1 MSLFDRKPTSGER
14 TREDRERARAER
26 EARRAAREG
35 RAPAPVDPT
44 LAPPEP
50 VDVDAAGPPAAPPR
64 EPPAPAPE
72 PARMP
77 EPARVP
83 EPAPEPEP
91 QPPPEPHFERELEP
105 VAAAARGLQAQPAP
119 AQPAPRPAP
128 AARPSFIDEP
138 MHEDWSAL
146 DQNEVPAVDGHADEP
161 PPAARRWRPR
171 VRSERPPREP
181 REPRRAGGRRGP
193 RRWIPLALLAAVIIA
208 LAWFAVSL
216 FQPFHGDGSGSVA
229 VRIPSNSGVS
239 AVGDAL
245 QRRGVISSSFFF
257 GLRVRL
263 SGHSGDLH
271 PGSYD
276 LKRDMSYGTVIDA
289 LVKGP
294 AAAKTINVTIPP
306 GRAIR
311 QTAAR
316 LRAAHIPVR
325 GSYLAAARRSPLL
338 NPVSYGASKS
348 TPNLE
353 GFLFPDTYE
362 IRVNSAASDLVARQ
376 LQAFKKQFAKVDL
389 RAAKTKNL
397 SAYDVLIIASMIERE
412 ADLNRERPMIAEV
425 VYNRLK
431 QGIPLGIDATT
442 RYEINDF
449 TRPLTAADFARN
461 SPYNTRLN
469 KDLPPTPIGNP
480 GLASIQAAAHP
491 SQGKLLYY
499 VVKPGV
505 CGEHAFSTTY
515 AQFLKDAQRYSNA
528 RAAKGG
534 NSPTTCR

>member
-1 MSLFDRKPTSGER
+1 VYAVWRSQRGRPPDGMSLFDRKPTSRER

-35 RAPAPVDPT
+35 RAPAADDPT
-44 LAPPEP
+44 VAPP
-50 VDVDAAGPPAAPPR
+50 APPR
-64 EPPAPAPE
+64 PAPAPVAD
-72 PARMP
+72 PAPVAEP
-77 EPARVP
+77 EPVPEP
-83 EPAPEPEP
+83 EPAPR
-91 QPPPEPHFERELEP
+91 FERELEP
-105 VAAAARGLQAQPAP
+105 AAAAMPRSQAAPAR

-138 MHEDWSAL
+138 VDGNWSAL
-146 DQNEVPAVDGHADEP
+146 DGHEVAALDGHQDGE
-161 PPAARRWRPR
+161 PAAGRRWRPR
-171 VRSERPPREP
+171 LRSARPPREP
-181 REPRRAGGRRGP
+181 RAPRSGGSRRGP
-193 RRWIPLALLAAVIIA
+193 RRWIPLGLLAALVIA
-208 LAWFAVSL
+208 LAWFAISL
-216 FQPFHGDGSGSVA
+216 FQPFHGEGSGAVD
-229 VRIPSNSGVS
+229 VRIPANSGVS
-239 AVGDAL
+239 AVGDVL
-245 QRRGVISSSFFF
+245 ERRGVISSSFFF

-271 PGSYD
+271 PGVYA
-276 LKRDMSYGTVIDA
+276 LRRDMSYGTVIDA

-294 AAAKTINVTIPP
+294 SAAKTVDVTIPP

-311 QTAAR
+311 QTAGR
-316 LRAAHIPVR
+316 LRAAHIPLR
-325 GSYLAAARRSPLL
+325 GSYLAAARRSPVL
-338 NPVSYGASKS
+338 NPVSYGAPRS

-353 GFLFPDTYE
+353 GFLFPDTYQ
-362 IRVNSAASDLVARQ
+362 IRVGSPASDLVARQ

-389 RAAKTKNL
+389 RAAKSKNL

-412 ADLNRERPMIAEV
+412 ADLDRERPMIARV
-425 VYNRLK
+425 IYNRLK

-442 RYEINDF
+442 RYELNDF
-449 TRPLTAADFARN
+449 TRPLTSSDFARK

-491 SQGKLLYY
+491 VNGKLLYY
-499 VVKPGV
+499 VVKPGA

-534 NSPTTCR
+534 NSPTSCR

>member
-1 MSLFDRKPTSGER
+1 MTLFDRKPMARER
-14 TREDRERARAER
+14 TQEDRERARAER

-35 RAPAPVDPT
+35 RTPDADDPT
-44 LAPPEP
+44 VAP
-50 VDVDAAGPPAAPPR
+50 
-64 EPPAPAPE
+64 PAPE
-72 PARMP
+72 PA
-77 EPARVP
+77 PAPAPVPVPVP
-83 EPAPEPEP
+83 EPETEPAPR
-91 QPPPEPHFERELEP
+91 FERELEP
-105 VAAAARGLQAQPAP
+105 AAAAMTRRQAAP
-119 AQPAPRPAP
+119 ARAQAAPRQAP

-138 MHEDWSAL
+138 VQEDWTAL
-146 DQNEVPAVDGHADEP
+146 DGHEVAALDGHQDGE
-161 PPAARRWRPR
+161 PAAGRRWRPR
-171 VRSERPPREP
+171 RRSERPPREP
-181 REPRRAGGRRGP
+181 REPRSGGSRRGP
-193 RRWIPLALLAAVIIA
+193 RRWIPLALLAALVIA
-208 LAWFAVSL
+208 LAWFLISL
-216 FQPFHGDGSGSVA
+216 FQPFHGEGSGA
-229 VRIPSNSGVS
+229 ADVRIPVNSGVS
-239 AVGDAL
+239 AVGDVL

-271 PGSYD
+271 PGVYA
-276 LKRDMSYGTVIDA
+276 LKRDMSYGAVIDA

-294 AAAKTINVTIPP
+294 SAAKTVDVTIPP

-316 LRAAHIPVR
+316 LRAAHVPLR
-325 GSYLAAARRSPLL
+325 GSYLAAARRSPML
-338 NPVSYGASKS
+338 NPVSYGARRS

-353 GFLFPDTYE
+353 GFLFPDTYQV
-362 IRVNSAASDLVARQ
+362 RVGSPASDLVARQ
-376 LQAFKKQFAKVDL
+376 LQAFKKKFAKVDL
-389 RAAKTKNL
+389 RAAKSKNL

-412 ADLNRERPMIAEV
+412 ADLDRERPMIARV
-425 VYNRLK
+425 IYNRLK

-442 RYEINDF
+442 RYELNDF
-449 TRPLTAADFARN
+449 TRPLTASDFARK
-461 SPYNTRLN
+461 SPYNTRLS

-491 SQGKLLYY
+491 VKGKLLYY

-534 NSPTTCR
+534 NSPTSCR

>member
-1 MSLFDRKPTSGER
+1 MSLFDRKPTARER

-26 EARRAAREG
+26 EARRAARDG
-35 RAPAPVDPT
+35 RAPAEADPT
-44 LAPPEP
+44 VA
-50 VDVDAAGPPAAPPR
+50 
-64 EPPAPAPE
+64 PPAPLDGPIAAAPAS
-72 PARMP
+72 PAPSPPPR
-77 EPARVP
+77 RDP
-83 EPAPEPEP
+83 EPAPPAPVPVPEPEP
-91 QPPPEPHFERELEP
+91 EPRFERELEP
-105 VAAAARGLQAQPAP
+105 AAAAMPRPQAAP
-119 AQPAPRPAP
+119 ARAQAAPLPAP

-138 MHEDWSAL
+138 VQEDWSAL
-146 DQNEVPAVDGHADEP
+146 DDHEVAALDGHQDGEP
-161 PPAARRWRPR
+161 AGRRWRPR
-171 VRSERPPREP
+171 RRSERPPGEP
-181 REPRRAGGRRGP
+181 RTPRAGGSRRGP
-193 RRWIPLALLAAVIIA
+193 RRWIPLALLAALVIA
-208 LAWFAVSL
+208 LGWFAISL
-216 FQPFHGDGSGSVA
+216 FQPFHGEGSGAVQ

-239 AVGDAL
+239 AVGDVL
-245 QRRGVISSSFFF
+245 ESRGVISSGFFF

-271 PGSYD
+271 PGVYAF
-276 LKRDMSYGTVIDA
+276 KRDMSYGTVIDA

-294 AAAKTINVTIPP
+294 SAAKTVDVTIPP

-316 LRAAHIPVR
+316 LRAAHIPLR

-338 NPVSYGASKS
+338 NPASYGAPRS

-362 IRVNSAASDLVARQ
+362 IRVGSPAADLVARQ
-376 LQAFKKQFAKVDL
+376 LQAFKKKFAKVDL

-397 SAYDVLIIASMIERE
+397 DAYDVLIIASMIERE
-412 ADLNRERPMIAEV
+412 ADLDRERPMIAEV
-425 VYNRLK
+425 IYNRLK

-442 RYEINDF
+442 RYELNDF
-449 TRPLTAADFARN
+449 TRPLTSSDFARK

-491 SQGKLLYY
+491 VKGKLLYY
-499 VVKPGV
+499 VVKPGA

-534 NSPTTCR
+534 NSPTSCR

>member
-1 MSLFDRKPTSGER
+1 M
-14 TREDRERARAER
+14 
-26 EARRAAREG
+26 
-35 RAPAPVDPT
+35 
-44 LAPPEP
+44 
-50 VDVDAAGPPAAPPR
+50 
-64 EPPAPAPE
+64 
-72 PARMP
+72 
-77 EPARVP
+77 
-83 EPAPEPEP
+83 
-91 QPPPEPHFERELEP
+91 Q
-105 VAAAARGLQAQPAP
+105 
-119 AQPAPRPAP
+119 
-128 AARPSFIDEP
+128 
-138 MHEDWSAL
+138 EDWSAL
-146 DQNEVPAVDGHADEP
+146 DQEEVASLDGHADAAP
-161 PPAARRWRPR
+161 PDEAPPARRWRPR
-171 VRSERPPREP
+171 LRSERPPREP
-181 REPRRAGGRRGP
+181 RSPRPPGGRRGP
-193 RRWIPLALLAAVIIA
+193 RRWIPLALLAALVVA

-216 FQPFHGDGSGSVA
+216 FQPFHGDGSGSVQ

-239 AVGDAL
+239 AVGDTL
-245 QRRGVISSSFFF
+245 ERRGVISSSFFF

-271 PGSYD
+271 PGAYD

-311 QTAAR
+311 QTSAR

-338 NPVSYGASKS
+338 NPVSYGAARS

-425 VYNRLK
+425 IYNRLK

-442 RYEINDF
+442 RYELNDF
-449 TRPLTAADFARN
+449 TRPLTSADFARN

-491 SQGKLLYY
+491 SKGKLLYY